1 MRELRHLPMVA
12 LPQFVPSRTCLSCE
26 ICCRF
31 PEPDSLLR
39 PYFTDQEIRRAV
51 ERGIDPASF
60 PAKDGCQVNVVP
72 NPAGEGYLCPAFDP
86 ATSECRIYEVRPLDC
101 QIYPLAVMWDEG
113 QHEVVLGWDTKCP
126 FLSGE
131 RPEARSEG
139 WDSQASRH
147 QPLAPSQPVEVYA
160 ARVASLI
167 ERDDLLDTFARHPRL
182 IGSFQ
187 EDVVILRPLP
197 RLTARVRERH
207 GARGAGQAAR
217 STLSTHPSAITL
229 HPLTLSDRQRV
240 EQALASS
247 ELSAD
252 DAPLA
257 ACSFA
262 YHFVWCALLPYRWA
276 VLEGHLCLFAESPDG
291 IFLALPP
298 LGPGS
303 LRPALDAAFGFMQE
317 RNGGASATR
326 VENVPARL
334 APQLE
339 SWGYRLSS
347 KAPDYLYR
355 TSDLA
360 RLAGDRYKSQRA
372 ACNRFEREHPGR
384 VSFEPYRPSDREA
397 CETLFCDWSRQ
408 KERGEVD
415 WTAKQML
422 ADSESAHREMLGH
435 HEALGLTG
443 AVARIDGAVRA
454 YTFGYRLAPA
464 IFCVWAEVTDRAVPG
479 LAAWVFRECCRQALR
494 QGYEFVN
501 TMDDS
506 GLAGLARSKRAY
518 HPDRLLP
525 NWIASAR

>member
-1 MRELRHLPMVA
+1 M
-12 LPQFVPSRTCLSCE
+12 SCE
-26 ICCRF
+26 VCCRF
-31 PEPDSLLR
+31 PEPDSALR
-39 PYFTDQEIRRAV
+39 PYFTDQEIRRAA
-51 ERGIDPASF
+51 ERGIDPAHF

-86 ATSECRIYEVRPLDC
+86 ATSECRIYEARPLDC
-101 QIYPLAVMWDEG
+101 QIYPLAVLWDA
-113 QHEVVLGWDTKCP
+113 HHREVVLGWDRKCP

-131 RPEARSEG
+131 RPEARGVVRE
-139 WDSQASRH
+139 AFNVKREAE
-147 QPLAPSQPVEVYA
+147 PLTLEAYA
-160 ARVASLI
+160 GRIASLI
-167 ERDDLLDTFARHPRL
+167 EREDILDTFARHPRL
-182 IGSFQ
+182 IGPFQ

-197 RLTARVRERH
+197 RLTARLRERH
-207 GARGAGQAAR
+207 EARGVRLEAKSAFSPR
-217 STLSTHPSAITL
+217 PSPLAPR
-229 HPLTLSDRQRV
+229 PLTLSDRQRV

-262 YHFVWCALLPYRWA
+262 YHFVWRALLPCRWA

-298 LGPGS
+298 LGPGP
-303 LRPALDAAFGFMQE
+303 LKPALDAAFEFMRE
-317 RNGGASATR
+317 RNGGSSATR

-339 SWGYRLSS
+339 SWGYRLWA
-347 KAPDYLYR
+347 KPPDYLYR

-384 VSFEPYRPSDREA
+384 VSFEPYRADDREA
-397 CETLFCDWSRQ
+397 CEALFRDWSKQ
-408 KERGEVD
+408 KQRAERD
-415 WTAKQML
+415 WTATQML
-422 ADSESAHREMLGH
+422 ADSASAHREMLGH
-435 HEALGLTG
+435 PEALGLTG

-464 IFCVWAEVTDRAVPG
+464 VFCVWAEVTDRTVPG
-479 LAAWVFRECCRQALR
+479 LAAWVFREFCRHALR

-506 GLAGLARSKRAY
+506 GLSGLARSKRAY

-525 NWIASAR
+525 NWIASVR